1 MRDDLMLRVEGVE
14 GCLVGRLSGAT
25 DLSNAV
31 RLEGQVRNVVELGER
46 HLVLD
51 LSETTFLNSA
61 ALAALVSAHHRAT
74 VLGGS
79 IRLAG
84 AKGPVRKMLAVTR
97 LDEILE
103 HHGDVAAAVAAL
115 SPDVTA
121 SARRR
126 DGRAVDASLARCWSG

>member
-1 MRDDLMLRVEGVE
+1 MRDDLTLRVEGVG

-25 DLSNAV
+25 DLSNAA

-46 HLVLD
+46 HLVVD
-51 LSETTFLNSA
+51 LSETTFLDSA

-115 SPDVTA
+115 SPDGDGVSA
-121 SARRR
+121 SA
-126 DGRAVDASLARCWSG
+126 